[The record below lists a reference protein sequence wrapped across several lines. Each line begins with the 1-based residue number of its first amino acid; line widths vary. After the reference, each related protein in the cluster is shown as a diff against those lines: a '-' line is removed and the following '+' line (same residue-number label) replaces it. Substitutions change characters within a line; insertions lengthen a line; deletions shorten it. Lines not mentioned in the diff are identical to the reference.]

1 MPPLFRGGKRMTGKK
16 MNKKIKE
23 EKEEKEEKLPIV
35 PLDKLVGNFIHINE
49 LTTFK
54 YGLGNINLD
63 TFHEKNKQT
72 VITKDMN
79 IFDIENAIFHNL
91 LFISDK
97 KGKDITEK
105 FYKNYKPSEVHIW
118 KNPKSIFTNPRES
131 KLSIL
136 LEDSIDEHKF
146 LSYIEKLE
154 DNDFVL
160 LHNLFKN
167 ISEKTYLQKLK
178 EKAIK
183 RLFNEIKAEKN

>member
-1 MPPLFRGGKRMTGKK
+1 METKET
-16 MNKKIKE
+16 NKKAKANKE
-23 EKEEKEEKLPIV
+23 EKKEKLPIV
-35 PLDKLVGNFIHINE
+35 PLTKLIGNFIHINE

-72 VITKDMN
+72 IITKDMN

-91 LFISDK
+91 LFISNK
-97 KGKDITEK
+97 KGKDITKE
-105 FYKNYKPSEVHIW
+105 FYKKYKPSEVHIW
-118 KNPKSIFTNPRES
+118 KNPKSIFTNPREA

-136 LEDSIDEHKF
+136 LDDSIDEHKF
-146 LSYIEKLE
+146 LNYIEKLE

-160 LHNLFKN
+160 LHNLFKDMK
-167 ISEKTYLQKLK
+167 EKTYLQKLK
-178 EKAIK
+178 EKAIT